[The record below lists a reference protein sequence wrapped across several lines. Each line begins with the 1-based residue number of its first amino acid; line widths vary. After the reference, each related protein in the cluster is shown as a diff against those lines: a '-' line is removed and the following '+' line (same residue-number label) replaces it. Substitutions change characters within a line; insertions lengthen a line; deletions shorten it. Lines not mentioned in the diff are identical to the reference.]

1 MLREQVKLDDEG
13 RDMAG
18 RRFTRRLTTL
28 LDNN

>member
-18 RRFTRRLTTL
+18 RRFTPTTY
-28 LDNN
+28 NFTG